1 MARTSRK
8 QGNPLRGY
16 LDAIRQEEGKAA
28 DQLKP
33 PAVEAGLYVRLS
45 NEDNGGRSADGID
58 NQLEFLLEFVKQFEK
73 MKVVETYMDNGQ
85 TGTDFERPGWERM
98 MEDAK
103 CGKINCIIVKDLSR
117 FARNYLEAGDYL
129 EKIFPFLGIRF
140 IAVND
145 RFDSAGEIF
154 PPKELITE
162 FKNLANDYYSK
173 DISNKVMSA
182 FRVKKEQGQFIGGK
196 APYGY
201 VLKHNHYVIDE
212 SAAEVVRRIF
222 EMKTDGISAYKIARI
237 LNQEG
242 IPSPSRYA
250 GEQGLKKYKD
260 CSHVLWQPEAVS
272 RILYN
277 RAYAGDLVQGKYN
290 RSIYSREKRGKK
302 EEAAWEVIE
311 NAHPAIIDRE
321 AFQKVQEIREKNRK
335 VWKDRQ
341 GGPGYGNVLE
351 GILVCGICHHAMWRN
366 KDVRN
371 GKVRYYFYCGLV
383 YGHSQAKCNTSSIV
397 DYKIFD
403 LVLKQI
409 KMQIELSVE
418 AGCTLERMK
427 KSDRQSAVYRMKKK
441 ETEQA
446 RGELQRYVYLKTS
459 IYEDLKQGILT
470 KDEYLTAKE
479 RYTGKIS
486 ELETELDNK
495 QTELDNLKQ
504 CMSGENRWLKAFL
517 NFRDAKELTRDM
529 AVSLLEKVEVYEDKR
544 IHIRFRFRSEY
555 EYLTSLLQSS
565 SEVMGKEH
573 GGKPAPYDQ
582 ALRISLA
589 DQPAER
595 GEDYGREISG

>member
-8 QGNPLRGY
+8 QGSPLRGC

-28 DQLKP
+28 GRLKP
-33 PAVEAGLYVRLS
+33 PDVEAGLYVRLS
-45 NEDNGGRSADGID
+45 DQDNGGKSTDGID

-73 MKVVETYMDNGQ
+73 VKVAETYMDNGQ

-103 CGKINCIIVKDLSR
+103 CGRINCIIVKDLSR

-145 RFDSAGEIF
+145 HFDSAGEIF

-173 DISNKVMSA
+173 DISNKIMSA

-201 VLKHNHYVIDE
+201 VLENNHYVVDE
-212 SAAEVVRRIF
+212 PAADVVRRIF

-250 GEQGLKKYKD
+250 GEQGVKKYKD
-260 CSHVLWQPEAVS
+260 CSHILWQPEAVS

-290 RSIYSREKRGKK
+290 RSIYSREKQGKK

-321 AFQKVQEIREKNRK
+321 VFQKVQEIREKNRK

-366 KDVRN
+366 KDVEN
-371 GKVRYYFYCGLV
+371 GKVRYYFYCGSA

-397 DYKIFD
+397 DHRIFD
-403 LVLKQI
+403 MVLKQI
-409 KMQIELSVE
+409 KLQIDLAVE
-418 AGCTLERMK
+418 ADSLLERMK
-427 KSDRQSAVYRMKKK
+427 KSDFQLAAYRMKKK
-441 ETEQA
+441 EAERA
-446 RGELQRYVYLKTS
+446 RDELQRYIYLKTS
-459 IYEDLKQGILT
+459 IYEDMKQGILT

-486 ELETELDNK
+486 ELETELSGK
-495 QTELDNLKQ
+495 QNERDHFKQ
-504 CMSGENRWLKAFL
+504 CMSGENRWLKVFL

-544 IHIRFRFRSEY
+544 IHIRFRFRNEY
-555 EYLTSLLQSS
+555 EYLMSRL
-565 SEVMGKEH
+565 
-573 GGKPAPYDQ
+573 
-582 ALRISLA
+582 
-589 DQPAER
+589 AER
-595 GEDYGREISG
+595 GEDCGREISG

>member
-8 QGNPLRGY
+8 QGSPLRGY
-16 LDAIRQEEGKAA
+16 HDAIRQEEGNAA
-28 DQLKP
+28 GQLKT

-45 NEDNGGRSADGID
+45 NEDNGGRSADGIE
-58 NQLEFLLEFVKQFEK
+58 NQLELLLEFVNQFEK
-73 MKVVETYMDNGQ
+73 VKTVETYMDNGK

-103 CGKINCIIVKDLSR
+103 CGRINCIIVKDLSR

-173 DISNKVMSA
+173 DISNKIMSA
-182 FRVKKEQGQFIGGK
+182 FRVKKEQGQFIGSK

-201 VLKHNHYVIDE
+201 VLEDNKYVIDQP
-212 SAAEVVRRIF
+212 AADIVRRIF
-222 EMKTDGISAYKIARI
+222 EMKMQGISAYKIANI

-250 GEQGLKKYKD
+250 GEQGMKKYKN
-260 CSHVLWQPEAVS
+260 CSHILWQQEAVS

-277 RAYAGDLVQGKYN
+277 RAYVGDLVQGKYN
-290 RSIYSREKRGKK
+290 CSIYSRERRGKK
-302 EEAAWEVIE
+302 EESAWEIIE
-311 NAHPAIIDRE
+311 NNHPAIIDLE
-321 AFQKVQEIREKNRK
+321 VFQKVQEIQEKNRK

-351 GILVCGICHHAMWRN
+351 GILVCGICGHAMWRN

-371 GKVRYYFYCGLV
+371 GKARYYFYCGSA
-383 YGHSQAKCNTSSIV
+383 YGHSQIKCNTSSIV
-397 DYKIFD
+397 DYKILD
-403 LVLKQI
+403 MVKKQI
-409 KMQIELSVE
+409 RLQIELAVE
-418 AGCTLERMK
+418 ADSLLERMR
-427 KSDRQSAVYRMKKK
+427 KSDSQSAVYRMKKK

-446 RGELQRYVYLKTS
+446 RDELQRYVYLKNS
-459 IYEDLKQGILT
+459 IYEDMKQGILT

-479 RYTGKIS
+479 RYTRKIS
-486 ELETELDNK
+486 DLETEWNNK
-495 QTELDNLKQ
+495 QAELDNFKQ
-504 CMSGENRWLKAFL
+504 CMSGENRWMKAFL
-517 NFRDAKELTRDM
+517 NFRDVKELTRDM
-529 AVSLLEKVEVYEDKR
+529 AVNLLDKVEVYEDKR
-544 IHIRFRFRSEY
+544 IHIRFRFRNEY
-555 EYLTSLLQSS
+555 EYLTSVLQSGND
-565 SEVMGKEH
+565 VMGKEH
-573 GGKPAPYDQ
+573 RGLQ
-582 ALRISLA
+582 ISLA
-589 DQPAER
+589 SHLAER
-595 GEDYGREISG
+595 GGERGRENFG

>member
-8 QGNPLRGY
+8 PGSPLRGY

-28 DQLKP
+28 GQLKL

-45 NEDNGGRSADGID
+45 NEDNGGKSTDGID
-58 NQLEFLLEFVKQFEK
+58 NQLELLLEFVKQFEK
-73 MKVVETYMDNGQ
+73 VKTVETYMDNGQ
-85 TGTDFERPGWERM
+85 TGTDFERPGWKRM

-103 CGKINCIIVKDLSR
+103 CGRINCIIVKDLSR

-129 EKIFPFLGIRF
+129 EKVFPFLGIRF

-145 RFDSAGEIF
+145 QFDSAGEF
-154 PPKELITE
+154 FSSKELITE

-173 DISNKVMSA
+173 DISNKIMSA

-201 VLKHNHYVIDE
+201 ILEKNHYVVDE
-212 SAAEVVRRIF
+212 FAADVVKRIF
-222 EMKTDGISAYKIARI
+222 KMKLEGTSAYKIAGI

-250 GEQGLKKYKD
+250 GEQGVKKYKN
-260 CSHVLWQPEAVS
+260 CSHILWQQEAVS

-277 RAYAGDLVQGKYN
+277 RAYVGDLVQGKYN
-290 RSIYSREKRGKK
+290 RSIYSRERQGKK

-321 AFQKVQEIREKNRK
+321 VFQKVQEIREKNRK

-371 GKVRYYFYCGLV
+371 GKARYHFFCGSS
-383 YGHSQAKCNTSSIV
+383 YGHSQTKCNTSSIV

-403 LVLKQI
+403 MVLKQI
-409 KMQIELSVE
+409 KWQIALAVE
-418 AGCTLERMK
+418 ADSLLEQMK
-427 KSDRQSAVYRMKKK
+427 RSNSQSAVYRMKKK
-441 ETEQA
+441 ETERA
-446 RGELQRYVYLKTS
+446 RDELQRYIYLKTS

-479 RYTGKIS
+479 RYTRKIS
-486 ELETELDNK
+486 AFETELNNK
-495 QTELDNLKQ
+495 QTELDHFKQ
-504 CMSGENRWLKAFL
+504 CMRGENRWLKAFL
-517 NFRDAKELTRDM
+517 NVRDAKELTRDM
-529 AVSLLEKVEVYEDKR
+529 AVSLLEKVEIYEDKR
-544 IHIRFRFRSEY
+544 IHIRFRFRNEY
-555 EYLTSLLQSS
+555 EYLMSQL
-565 SEVMGKEH
+565 
-573 GGKPAPYDQ
+573 
-582 ALRISLA
+582 
-589 DQPAER
+589 AER
-595 GEDYGREISG
+595 G

>member
-8 QGNPLRGY
+8 QGPPLREY
-16 LDAIRQEEGKAA
+16 PDAIRQEEGKAA
-28 DQLKP
+28 GRLKP
-33 PAVEAGLYVRLS
+33 PDVEAGLYVRLS
-45 NEDNGGRSADGID
+45 DEDNGGKSADGID

-73 MKVVETYMDNGQ
+73 VKTVQTYMDNGQ
-85 TGTDFERPGWERM
+85 TGTDFERPGWEQM

-103 CGKINCIIVKDLSR
+103 CGRINCIIVKDLSR

-145 RFDSAGEIF
+145 HFDSAGEIF

-173 DISNKVMSA
+173 DISNKIMSA

-201 VLKHNHYVIDE
+201 TLEKNHYVVDE
-212 SAAEVVRRIF
+212 VAADVVKRIF
-222 EMKTDGISAYKIARI
+222 KMKLEGISAYKIAGL

-250 GEQGLKKYKD
+250 GEQGFKKYKN
-260 CSHVLWQPEAVS
+260 CSHILWQQEAVS

-277 RAYAGDLVQGKYN
+277 RAYVGDLVQGKYN
-290 RSIYSREKRGKK
+290 RSIYSRERQGKK

-321 AFQKVQEIREKNRK
+321 VFQKAQEIREKNRK

-351 GILVCGICHHAMWRN
+351 GILVCGICHLAMWRN

-371 GKVRYYFYCGLV
+371 GKAQYYFFCGSA
-383 YGHSQAKCNTSSIV
+383 YGHSQTKCNTSSIV

-403 LVLKQI
+403 MVLKQI
-409 KMQIELSVE
+409 KLQIALAVE
-418 AGCTLERMK
+418 TDSLLERMK
-427 KSDRQSAVYRMKKK
+427 RSDSQSAIYRMKKK

-446 RGELQRYVYLKTS
+446 KDELQRYIYLKTS

-479 RYTGKIS
+479 RYTRKIS
-486 ELETELDNK
+486 ELETELSSK
-495 QTELDNLKQ
+495 QNELAHFKQ
-504 CMSGENRWLKAFL
+504 CMSGENRWLKTVL
-517 NFRDAKELTRDM
+517 DFRDAKELTRDM
-529 AVSLLEKVEVYEDKR
+529 AVSLLEKVEIYEGKR
-544 IHIRFRFRSEY
+544 IHIRFRFRNEY
-555 EYLTSLLQSS
+555 EYFMNQL
-565 SEVMGKEH
+565 
-573 GGKPAPYDQ
+573 
-582 ALRISLA
+582 
-589 DQPAER
+589 AER
-595 GEDYGREISG
+595 GKDCGREIPG